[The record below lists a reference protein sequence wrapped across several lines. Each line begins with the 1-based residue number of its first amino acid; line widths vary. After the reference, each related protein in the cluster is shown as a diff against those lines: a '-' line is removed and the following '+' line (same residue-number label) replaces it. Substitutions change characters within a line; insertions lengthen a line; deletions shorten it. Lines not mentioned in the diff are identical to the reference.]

1 MIGFIIWV
9 IGVILTI
16 KACLEILK
24 WNNVDGLKKL
34 IVAVLL
40 LITSWIG
47 LAIYYLWGRNNL
59 PNMLKS

>member
-40 LITSWIG
+40 LVTSWIG
-47 LAIYYLWGRNNL
+47 LAVYYLWGRNNL

>member
-1 MIGFIIWV
+1 MIGFIIWG

-47 LAIYYLWGRNNL
+47 LAVYYLWGRNNL

>member
-40 LITSWIG
+40 LITNWIG
-47 LAIYYLWGRNNL
+47 LAVYYLWGRNNL

>member
-47 LAIYYLWGRNNL
+47 LAVYYLWGRNNL